1 MSHLSYNTLR
11 SLATRA
17 LGHGGDKG
25 GDEGRDKGG
34 NGFSKMPIN
43 RGFVRVEGGDEGLF
57 SNHSL
62 FFNNLPLLFNTRAL
76 LRIA

>member
-17 LGHGGDKG
+17 LGHGVDKG
-25 GDEGRDKGG
+25 GDKGG

-43 RGFVRVEGGDEGLF
+43 RDFVRGKGGDERFLATSHYF
-57 SNHSL
+57 SITCLCCSIL
-62 FFNNLPLLFNTRAL
+62 VPYCG
-76 LRIA
+76 

>member
-17 LGHGGDKG
+17 LGHG

-43 RGFVRVEGGDEGLF
+43 RGFVRVEGGDEGFF

>member
-25 GDEGRDKGG
+25 GDE
-34 NGFSKMPIN
+34 FYKMPIN
-43 RGFVRVEGGDEGLF
+43 KKFVRGKGGDERFLATSHYF
-57 SNHSL
+57 SITCLCCSIL
-62 FFNNLPLLFNTRAL
+62 VPYCG
-76 LRIA
+76 

>member
-43 RGFVRVEGGDEGLF
+43 RGFVRVKGRDEGFLATTHYF
-57 SNHSL
+57 SI
-62 FFNNLPLLFNTRAL
+62 TRL
-76 LRIA
+76 CCSILVPYCG

>member
-1 MSHLSYNTLR
+1 M
-11 SLATRA
+11 
-17 LGHGGDKG
+17 GEIKGVMKG
-25 GDEGRDKGG
+25 GDGL
-34 NGFSKMPIN
+34 SKMPIN
-43 RGFVRVEGGDEGLF
+43 RGFARVEGGDEGFF

>member
-25 GDEGRDKGG
+25 GDEGGD
-34 NGFSKMPIN
+34 GFSKMPIN
-43 RGFVRVEGGDEGLF
+43 RDFVRVEGGDEGFLVTNTYF
-57 SNHSL
+57 SITCLCCSIL
-62 FFNNLPLLFNTRAL
+62 VPYCG
-76 LRIA
+76 

>member
-1 MSHLSYNTLR
+1 MSHLSYYTLR

-25 GDEGRDKGG
+25 GDEGGD
-34 NGFSKMPIN
+34 GFSKMPIN
-43 RGFVRVEGGDEGLF
+43 RDFVRVEGGDEGFF

-62 FFNNLPLLFNTRAL
+62 FFNNLPLSFNTRAL
-76 LRIA
+76 LRIE

>member
-25 GDEGRDKGG
+25 GDEGGD
-34 NGFSKMPIN
+34 GFSKMPIN
-43 RGFVRVEGGDEGLF
+43 RDFLRVEGGDEGFF

-76 LRIA
+76 LRNNRY

>member
-25 GDEGRDKGG
+25 GDEGG

-43 RGFVRVEGGDEGLF
+43 RGFARVEGGDEGFF